1 MLSFLKILGK
11 TMLVPD
17 RHEISNIFLQTVILS
32 TAGYFWA
39 WFTAGSNSA
48 LSDPKVGVIMLWL
61 RESLI

>member
-1 MLSFLKILGK
+1 
-11 TMLVPD
+11 MLVPD